1 MDKNE
6 ASSNL
11 RSYRSLE
18 QLIKDAYGLN
28 PEQMEKRM
36 EWAEKEAKS
45 DAPLGGISIPEA
57 PENEF
62 RTILA
67 KMAARGITPRVMAD
81 FNEEQQKAF
90 QDGSILEADTLPHEE
105 HGVTIE
111 RNGKA
116 KVIELFDSAKEFLHK
131 PLRTAGVVAACLVFG
146 VGIIMAPRI
155 DAMARR
161 SYKYRDTSIRDG
173 NTGRINWDNQE
184 DYKAEVSDIEDA
196 YAKIQEELGIFV
208 LKLNYIPEGMQLSEL
223 EIKEEYAKLKF
234 TYKGNYIRMLEV
246 AYSRD
251 SSFGRS
257 SDCKEYVTI
266 INDWIGKEIPI
277 QKNELS
283 NDSYEY
289 CAYVEIDNTYYTFE
303 GIMEEN
309 EFLNIVEN
317 LILE

>member
-45 DAPLGGISIPEA
+45 DSPLGGISIPEA

-116 KVIELFDSAKEFLHK
+116 KVIELYDSAKEFLHK

-161 SYKYRDTSIRDG
+161 SYKYEARVRDG
-173 NTGRINWDNQE
+173 NTGRLSWNNQDNYLLE
-184 DYKAEVSDIEDA
+184 GSSIEEA
-196 YAKIQEELGIFV
+196 YAKIQEELGISV
-208 LKLNYIPEGMQLSEL
+208 LKLSYIPEGMKLSEL
-223 EIKEEYAKLKF
+223 EIKDGYAKMKF
-234 TYKGNYIRMLEV
+234 EYKDNYIRMLEV
-246 AYSRD
+246 VYSED
-251 SSFGRS
+251 SSGTHF
-257 SDCKEYVTI
+257 SDCKEYMTI
-266 INDWIGKEIPI
+266 TNDWIGQDIPV
-277 QKNELS
+277 QKNKLS
-283 NDSYEY
+283 KGNVEY
-289 CAYVEIDNTYYTFE
+289 YSHIEISNAYYTFE

-309 EFLNIVEN
+309 EFLNIIEN